1 LKFKHFII
9 LKKSFVLFLLL
20 LSISFYGQTQKSL
33 LWEISGNGIEK
44 KSYLYGSMH
53 VTDKVSYHLSDSFF
67 THLLGADMVANES
80 DPETWGELNDLINQS
95 QANTPFMFYSK
106 FYLTPL
112 PKEELLSLF
121 YSNYNYFQNLLSG
134 VDGYNADYSE
144 DTVLDTFIFQTG
156 KKYNKKTVG
165 LEKIMESIIPLLK
178 IDDESARPEPEN
190 ILIIQKII
198 KDKNPF
204 DLLKDFYREKDIVML
219 DSINKLMMSEK
230 AHDAMIVHRNKIMT
244 HSIDSLV
251 KQGSLFAAVGAAH
264 LAGNEGIIKMLI
276 DKGYTLTPVFDEFT
290 ETGKNKQKDIETY
303 FPNPQF
309 KMGSTADGMVQM
321 PLNKFIEEDAEHLGS
336 PDYINGGVIN
346 IKRLPLNYFLK
357 KETTTFNPATLDSLF
372 FENIPGD
379 IIEKKFFETNS
390 YKGYDIKNKRKS
402 GNSQRYKFYIT
413 PLEIISIS
421 MTGVGEYVRKY
432 EADVFDPIQI
442 KEFSENWE
450 TFTPQHKGFSIEVP
464 VYHFAK
470 GDFVNKIND
479 IELQGYLNANQSYF
493 FLQEK
498 TLNDLDALENT
509 AFENKQ
515 IHYEFLLQHKAD
527 TLQTHFNTDP
537 KYFTSQSEVNGKKVQ
552 LKSVIQGN
560 KYYLMG
566 SVNATEE
573 LTNRFFSSFQT
584 QPFVYQM
591 DLAVLQDTLANFS
604 VEIPKK
610 INQSLFFNVDRTTV
624 DTKNIHLPKSKYYS
638 FLSASGQT
646 VEMEYYKLGKY
657 DQYMNLDSV
666 KVAFKKDFINDYNYD
681 GYLGDYDYDYDYYE
695 DEYGY
700 DNFFAEKKGLKP
712 SAWDDLMNEKE
723 VKWEL
728 LNEKVTY
735 DEVRDEHIF
744 EATAGSPD
752 ADQAIQ
758 YKAIFKGD
766 SYYILS
772 SLVPKNYQKNDPF
785 IEKVFNTFKP
795 TLDSYKNPFESRF
808 SSFLEDAMSDK
819 DTIRFSALNSVHQ
832 LNLTKDD
839 FEQVQNFIDTF
850 EFKDSDIEAKETLIN
865 AIGGM
870 EDKRVIPYLENLY
883 KKEDTESS
891 VQLEILGAL
900 TLQKSKAA
908 YEKILELMEYD
919 LPIPD
924 EPYEISMLFNRFSL
938 DLENA
943 KYLFPPI
950 FDYYQTEEYKSPI
963 LSLCQSE
970 LDEGKIQSKKLEPQ
984 RKNLMTQAKL
994 ELKRLVSWKEKDDA
1008 KDEDEENDYYY
1019 ADDAPV
1025 GDLMTYLNILY
1036 YFSQDDAFKDLVKKS
1051 RALTI
1056 PELTLEINR
1065 LDLIN
1070 KTSDQAV
1077 IAQSLSDPET
1087 RFMTALLLLNQDE
1100 KAQLN
1105 LSDDEISVSALYHI
1119 NNLEEK
1125 DSINLLKKEV
1135 VLRNQKEVTFY
1146 FYQVIRKVKED
1157 EAEEKELLT
1166 MAFVSKDSKINPLA
1180 YVSLEDKSI
1189 LDEEELP
1196 EMYQEII
1203 DETFG
1208 DDSNRANYSIIK
1220 SGGFNPYGLMGY

>member
-1 LKFKHFII
+1 
-9 LKKSFVLFLLL
+9 LKKLFAL
-20 LSISFYGQTQKSL
+20 LSFLVSLSIYSQTQKSL

-67 THLLGADMVANES
+67 KHLLEADMVANES

-95 QANTPFMFYSK
+95 EANTPFMFYSK

-165 LEKIMESIIPLLK
+165 LENIMESIIPLLK

-190 ILIIQKII
+190 LLIIQKII

-230 AHDAMIVHRNKIMT
+230 AHDAMIVHRNSIMT

-251 KQGSLFAAVGAAH
+251 RQGSLFAAVGAAH
-264 LAGNEGIIKMLI
+264 LAGNKGIIKMLI
-276 DKGYTLTPVFDEFT
+276 EKGYTLTPVFDAFT

-309 KMGSTADGMVQM
+309 KMGSTADGMVKM
-321 PLNKFIEEDAEHLGS
+321 PLNKFIEEDADHLGS
-336 PDYINGGVIN
+336 PDYINGGVIT

-357 KETTTFNPATLDSLF
+357 KESTTFNPESLDSLF

-379 IIEKKFFETNS
+379 IIEKQYFETNS

-432 EADVFDPIQI
+432 EADVFDPIEI
-442 KEFSENWE
+442 KAFSEQWE
-450 TFTPQHKGFSIEVP
+450 TFTPQHKGFSVELP
-464 VYHFAK
+464 VYHFVK
-470 GDFVNKIND
+470 GDFANKIND

-493 FLQEK
+493 FLHEK
-498 TLNDLDALENT
+498 TLNDLETLENT

-515 IHYEFLLQHKAD
+515 IHYEFLLQYKAD
-527 TLQTHFNTDP
+527 TLQTHFNEDP

-552 LKSVIQGN
+552 LKSVIHGN

-566 SVNATEE
+566 SVNASEDH
-573 LTNRFFSSFQT
+573 TNRFFNSFQM

-591 DLAVLQDTLANFS
+591 DLEVLQDTLAYFS

-610 INQSLFFNVDRTTV
+610 INQGLFFNVDRTTL
-624 DTKNIHLPKSKYYS
+624 DTKNIHLPKNKYYS
-638 FLSASGQT
+638 ILSATGQT
-646 VEMEYYKLGKY
+646 VEVEYYKLGKY
-657 DQYMNLDSV
+657 DHYTHLDSV
-666 KVAFKKDFINDYNYD
+666 KAAFKKGFIKDYDMDDYA
-681 GYLGDYDYDYDYYE
+681 GDYAYDYYE

-700 DNFFAEKKGLKP
+700 DDLFVEKKGLKT
-712 SAWDDLMNEKE
+712 SSWKDLMKEKE

-728 LNEKVTY
+728 LNEKEIY
-735 DEVRDEHIF
+735 DEVRDEHVF
-744 EATAGSPD
+744 EATAIVPSS
-752 ADQAIQ
+752 DQAIQ

-772 SLVPKNYQKNDPF
+772 SLVPKNYQRNDSF
-785 IEKVFNTFKP
+785 IEKVFSTFKP
-795 TLDSYKNPFESRF
+795 SLESYKNPFESRF

-819 DTIRFSALNSVHQ
+819 DTIRFSALNSAHQ
-832 LNLTKDD
+832 LELTKDD
-839 FEQVQNFIDTF
+839 FEKVKNFIETY
-850 EFKDSDIEAKETLIN
+850 EFKDSEIDAKETLIS
-865 AIGGM
+865 AIGAM
-870 EDKRVIPYLENLY
+870 EDKRVIPYLEALY

-891 VQLEILGAL
+891 VQLEILKAL
-900 TLQKSKAA
+900 SHQKSKAA
-908 YEKILELMEYD
+908 YEKISELMAYD

-924 EPYEISMLFNRFSL
+924 DSYEINRLFNQFTT

-943 KYLFPPI
+943 KYLFPNV

-963 LSLCQSE
+963 LSLCLNV
-970 LDEGKIQSKKLEPQ
+970 LDEGKIQIKKLEPQ
-984 RKNLMTQAKL
+984 RKNLLTHAKL
-994 ELKRLVSWKEKDDA
+994 ELKRIVSWKEKDDA
-1008 KDEDEENDYYY
+1008 KDEEERNDYY
-1019 ADDAPV
+1019 DNEAPV
-1025 GDLMTYLNILY
+1025 SDLITYINILY
-1036 YFSQDDAFKDLVKKS
+1036 YFPQDDVLKDLVKKS
-1051 RALTI
+1051 RALNI
-1056 PELTLEINR
+1056 PELTMEINR
-1065 LDLIN
+1065 LDVVN
-1070 KTSDQAV
+1070 KISNQAV
-1077 IAQSLSDPET
+1077 IEQSLSDPET

-1100 KAQLN
+1100 QAKLN
-1105 LSDDEISVSALYHI
+1105 VSDDEISVSALYHL

-1125 DSINLLKKEV
+1125 DSIQLLKKEV
-1135 VLRNQKEVTFY
+1135 VQRNQKEVTFY

-1166 MAFVSKDSKINPLA
+1166 VAFVSKDSKINPLA

-1189 LDEEELP
+1189 LDEKELP

-1203 DETFG
+1203 DSTFG
-1208 DDSNRANYSIIK
+1208 SDSNRANYSIIK
-1220 SGGFNPYGLMGY
+1220 PGGFNPYGYMGF